1 MSNEENEQIQ
11 QRRAKLAGWREQGQA
26 FPNDFRRTHW
36 AVEIHE
42 QFGELEAEALEAEPQ
57 RVRVAGRMMA
67 KRVMGKA
74 SFAHLS
80 DGSDA
85 QIQLFVTR
93 DELPEGE
100 YNAGFK
106 KWDIGDIVGAS
117 GTLFRTKTGELTVH
131 VDEVKLLTKS
141 VRPLPEKWHGLTDDE
156 TRYRQRYV
164 DLMMNGPT
172 RETFQI
178 RSRMISAIRG
188 YLLER
193 DYLEVETP
201 MMQPIPGG
209 ATAEPF
215 VTHHNALDMDLF
227 LRVAPE
233 LYLKRL
239 VVGGF
244 ERVFEINRNFRNEG
258 LSTRH
263 NPEFTMLEFYQAYS
277 DFYDLM
283 DLIEEMTRSA
293 ALEVLGTPVLAHQ
306 GQHFDLG
313 QPYRR
318 LTIEEAVLE
327 RNDGLSAPEL
337 RDAEALRQ
345 FLRGLGVEPDPEWGW
360 GSLLVEVFEQT
371 VEDRL
376 IEPTF
381 ITHYPTEVS
390 PLARRNDADPE
401 VVDRFEL
408 FFGGREVGNGFSEL
422 NDPEDQ
428 AARFKEQAAKKAGG
442 DAEAMHFD
450 ADYIRALEYGLPPT
464 AGAGL
469 GIDRLAMVFADRD
482 SIREVILFPHMR
494 PSDRDD

>member
-1 MSNEENEQIQ
+1 MSTEENEQIQ
-11 QRRAKLAGWREQGQA
+11 QRRAKLDGWREQGRA
-26 FPNDFRRTHW
+26 FPNTFRRTHW
-36 AVEIHE
+36 AGEIHE
-42 QFGELEAEALEAEPQ
+42 RFGELDAEALEAEPQ

-74 SFAHLS
+74 SFAHIA
-80 DGSDA
+80 DGSGA
-85 QIQLFVTR
+85 WIQLFVTR
-93 DELPEGE
+93 DALPEGE

-106 KWDIGDIVGAS
+106 KWDIGDILGAA

-131 VDEVKLLTKS
+131 VDETELLTKA
-141 VRPLPEKWHGLTDDE
+141 VRPLPEKWHGLTDEE

-164 DLMMNGPT
+164 DLIVNEES
-172 RETFQI
+172 RETFRI
-178 RSRMISAIRG
+178 RSQMIGGLRRFLVDRG
-188 YLLER
+188 
-193 DYLEVETP
+193 YLEVETP

-209 ATAEPF
+209 ATARPF
-215 VTHHNALDMDLF
+215 VTHHNALDMDLY

-239 VVGGF
+239 VVGGM
-244 ERVFEINRNFRNEG
+244 ERVFELNRNFRNEG
-258 LSTRH
+258 ISTRH
-263 NPEFTMLEFYQAYS
+263 NPEFTMLEFYQAFS
-277 DFYDLM
+277 DYNDLM
-283 DLIEEMTRSA
+283 DLIEEMTREVA
-293 ALEVLGTPVLAHQ
+293 IEVLGTPVLTHQ

-313 QPYRR
+313 RPYRR
-318 LTIEEAVLE
+318 LSLEEAVLE
-327 RNDGLSAPEL
+327 HNEGLSAGEL
-337 RDAEALRQ
+337 RDPEALRY
-345 FLRGLGVEPDPEWGW
+345 FLRGLGVEPDDELGW
-360 GSLLVEVFEQT
+360 GGLLLEVFEQT

-381 ITHYPTEVS
+381 ITSYPTEVS
-390 PLARRNDADPE
+390 PLARRSDSDPE

-428 AARFKEQAAKKAGG
+428 AARFKEQASRKAGG
-442 DAEAMHFD
+442 DQEAMHFD

-469 GIDRLAMVFADRD
+469 GIDRMAMVFADRT

-494 PSDRDD
+494 PADDD